1 MGHIQKRYIYAGF
14 LSGLFFIIIYGI
26 LDFNILISIPLT
38 LVAYIGSSLLFKTKD
53 IRELDS
59 KNINNY
65 YFWASKCANR
75 ASLTKDEAI
84 IATVNSIAEKTDEI
98 IVSLSQRPKKV
109 EQVFSFF
116 DYYLNIT
123 YKILYKYNYL
133 KNNPKKTNDQEF
145 LANTKEY
152 LNKIDEMFTKQLA
165 NMQEAKMLDIESEI
179 KIFEENAGLNKQDIE
194 VGEQNEQ

>member
-14 LSGLFFIIIYGI
+14 LSGLFFIVIYGI
-26 LDFNILISIPLT
+26 LNFNIILSIPLT
-38 LVAYIGSSLLFKTKD
+38 IVVYIGSSLLFKTKD

-75 ASLTKDEAI
+75 ATLTKNDEI

-133 KNNPKKTNDQEF
+133 INSSKKPKDEEF
-145 LANTKEY
+145 LSNTKEY
-152 LNKIDEMFTKQLA
+152 LNKIDEMFTRQLA

-194 VGEQNEQ
+194 VGEQNE